1 MRLALV
7 VAAVVWLLGSLA
19 LACSIALI
27 PHELDPQE
35 QQIDRTS
42 PERLG
47 ATVKQITRGR
57 GPVKSPDGTISMSSC
72 DDTATVVLE
81 FEPEPKDDRT
91 PSDRLGYLLLHVG
104 GELPRT
110 FLRSDTPVRA
120 NEQFYLY
127 WIDGATDEQE
137 PLEFAVALVA
147 VDLAGNKSEPSEPI
161 WFRHTGSST

>member
-1 MRLALV
+1 MRLLLV
-7 VAAVVWLLGSLA
+7 VAAVACLLVNQA
-19 LACSIALI
+19 VACSFAVT

-42 PERLG
+42 PERVG

-57 GPVKSPDGTISMSSC
+57 GPATGPNGTISISSC
-72 DDTATVVLE
+72 DDIATVVLE

-91 PSDRLGYLLLHVG
+91 PSDKLGYLLLHVD

-120 NEQFYLY
+120 NEQFSLY

-147 VDLAGNKSEPSEPI
+147 VDLAGNKSKPSEPI
-161 WFRHTGSST
+161 WIRHPGK